1 MRIGI
6 IDSHCD
12 VLLKLW
18 ERPERNYRN
27 SPNIDVNLERIQA
40 GNIKIQLFAIFIEPF
55 IKQDQKFQ
63 VVLEQIDI
71 FHKKILSSSTKFRH
85 IKKWSEINE
94 LKEDEI
100 GAVLTLEGVDAIG
113 DDLTKLSILHQL
125 GVISVGLTWNQANL
139 CADGVGEPRG
149 AGLTSFGKDLVRLNN
164 EHNVLTDVSH
174 LSINGF
180 WDVMEL
186 ANYPIASHSN
196 ARHLCD
202 HPRNLYD
209 DQIQALV
216 KNNGYIGLVFCP
228 DFLTTNDQAT
238 IKDILTHI
246 DYMCS
251 LGAEHHLGFGSDFD
265 GISRY
270 VVRLRHCAEYRYLVE
285 ELEKHYSAAQVQR
298 FLRGNFEKLVGQ
310 LT

>member
-1 MRIGI
+1 MGVGV

-12 VLLKLW
+12 ALLKLW
-18 ERPERNYRN
+18 AHPKCSYSN

-40 GNIKIQLFAIFIEPF
+40 GNIKVQLFAIFIEPF
-55 IKQDQKFQ
+55 IKQNQKFQ
-63 VVLEQIDI
+63 IVLEQIEI
-71 FHKKILSSSTKFRH
+71 FHEKVLGSSTKFRH
-85 IKKWSEINE
+85 IKKWSDINE
-94 LKEDEI
+94 LKEGEI

-149 AGLTSFGKDLVRLNN
+149 AGLTIFGKDLVRLNN
-164 EHNVLTDVSH
+164 KHNVLTDVSH

-216 KNNGYIGLVFCP
+216 NKKGYIGLVFCP
-228 DFLTTNDQAT
+228 YFLTTKDRAT
-238 IKDILTHI
+238 IKDILNHL
-246 DYMCS
+246 DHMCS

-265 GISRY
+265 GISKY
-270 VVRLRHCAEYRYLVE
+270 VVRLRHCGEYHYLVE
-285 ELEKHYSAAQVQR
+285 ELEKYYSATQVKR
-298 FLRGNFEKLVGQ
+298 FLRGNFEKLVGR

>member
-6 IDSHCD
+6 IDAHCD
-12 VLLKLW
+12 ALLKLW
-18 ERPERNYRN
+18 EASERDFL
-27 SPNIDVNLERIQA
+27 SSSEVDTNLNRLRA
-40 GNIKIQLFAIFIEPF
+40 GNIKVQLFAIFVEPF

-71 FHKKILSSSTKFRH
+71 FHQKVVGSNSKVRH
-85 IKKWSEINE
+85 IRKWSELDH

-149 AGLTSFGKDLVRLNN
+149 AGLTSLGKELVRLNN
-164 EHNVLTDVSH
+164 KNHVLTDVSH

-186 ANYPIASHSN
+186 ARYPIATHSN
-196 ARHLCD
+196 ARLLCE

-209 DQIQALV
+209 DQIQALIR
-216 KNNGYIGLVFCP
+216 NHGYLGLVFCP
-228 DFLTTNDQAT
+228 SFVSIEQPST
-238 IKDILTHI
+238 IKDIINHLDHV
-246 DYMCS
+246 CS
-251 LGAEHHLGFGSDFD
+251 LGGEHHIGFGSDFD
-265 GISRY
+265 GITDKVTHLKHSGDY
-270 VVRLRHCAEYRYLVE
+270 QNLVN
-285 ELEKHYSAAQVQR
+285 ELLKYYSNSQVYN
-298 FLRGNFEKLVGQ
+298 FLRGNFEQ
-310 LT
+310 LIDRVK